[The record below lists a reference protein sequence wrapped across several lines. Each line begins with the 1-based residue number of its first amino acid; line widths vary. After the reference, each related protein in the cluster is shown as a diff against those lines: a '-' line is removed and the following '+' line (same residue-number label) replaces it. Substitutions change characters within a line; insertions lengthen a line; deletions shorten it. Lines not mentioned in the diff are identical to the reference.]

1 MNNILKIILAAG
13 TSKRYG
19 SRNKLLEKSKKTIV
33 EQTIINLLK
42 AENDKNNIK
51 IILYL

>member
-1 MNNILKIILAAG
+1 MMNNILKIILAAG

-19 SRNKLLEKSKKTIV
+19 TRNKLLEKIKRKTMV

-42 AENDKNNIK
+42 AENDKCS
-51 IILYL
+51 L